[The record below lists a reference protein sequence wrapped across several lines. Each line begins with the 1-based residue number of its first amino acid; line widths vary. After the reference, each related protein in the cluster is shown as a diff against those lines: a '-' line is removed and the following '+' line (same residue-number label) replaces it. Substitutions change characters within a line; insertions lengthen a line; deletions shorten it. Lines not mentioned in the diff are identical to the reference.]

1 LGLLFFV
8 QISSNKVAE
17 VPTYDIIQNYIA
29 AGGGGLY
36 IIFSTMIIRKSV
48 LIFLSVAPSATYAYF
63 SQVNNAHV
71 DFIATEELHDTHNSV
86 ETTSNRSSLQHKITS
101 SLWNILEDALQKEK
115 HAYLGY
121 AAPTIMSLFENWVHQ
136 YSKEFQSIEEKGKRM
151 LIWLENHVLIE
162 THNAKVSSFTL
173 GHNEFSDMT
182 HTEFKKQ
189 MKLGEYTPELI
200 HRDDKVFNF
209 MEYNEENEEEEEVFS
224 RLRGSESAVV
234 IAEKRRNLQ
243 VPIEPPSSDK
253 DTPTT
258 PTITTDEKDWHHL
271 GFMGPIRQQGTCGA
285 CWSFSSIGAIESA
298 MAINKFNQMTPEQQS
313 ELIQSNTNN
322 NLGLTPLSEQNL
334 IDCDTL
340 HEKGCAGGL

>member
-1 LGLLFFV
+1 
-8 QISSNKVAE
+8 
-17 VPTYDIIQNYIA
+17 
-29 AGGGGLY
+29 
-36 IIFSTMIIRKSV
+36 MIIRKSSAI
-48 LIFLSVAPSATYAYF
+48 LLLSVAAPSATYAYF

-71 DFIATEELHDTHNSV
+71 DFITTEELDDTALSNSAV
-86 ETTSNRSSLQHKITS
+86 ETTSNRSSLQHTTTS

-115 HAYLGY
+115 HANLGW
-121 AAPTIMSLFENWVHQ
+121 AAPTIMNHFEEWVHQ
-136 YSKEFQSIEEKGKRM
+136 YSKEFQTEEEKSKRM

-182 HTEFKKQ
+182 HVEFKKQ
-189 MKLGEYTPELI
+189 MKLGEFTPELI

-209 MEYNEENEEEEEVFS
+209 MEYNEVNEEDVMS
-224 RLRGSESAVV
+224 NLRGSTESTAVV
-234 IAEKRRNLQ
+234 AEERRKLQ
-243 VPIEPPSSDK
+243 VPIEPPSANK

-258 PTITTDEKDWHHL
+258 QTTTTDEKDWHHL
-271 GFMGPIRQQGTCGA
+271 GFLGPIRQQGTCGA

-322 NLGLTPLSEQNL
+322 NLGLITPLSEQNL

>member
-1 LGLLFFV
+1 
-8 QISSNKVAE
+8 
-17 VPTYDIIQNYIA
+17 
-29 AGGGGLY
+29 
-36 IIFSTMIIRKSV
+36 MIIRKSTA
-48 LIFLSVAPSATYAYF
+48 LLLLSVAPSATHAYF

-71 DFIATEELHDTHNSV
+71 DFITTEELDDTPNSV
-86 ETTSNRSSLQHKITS
+86 ETTSNRSSLQHKTTS
-101 SLWNILEDALQKEK
+101 SLWNILEDALQK
-115 HAYLGY
+115 HTHLGY
-121 AAPTIMSLFENWVHQ
+121 AAPTIMSLFEEWVHQ
-136 YSKEFQSIEEKGKRM
+136 YSKEFQTEEEKSKRM

-182 HTEFKKQ
+182 HSEFKKQ
-189 MKLGEYTPELI
+189 MKLGEFTPELI

-209 MEYNEENEEEEEVFS
+209 MEYYEQNEDNDAIS
-224 RLRGSESAVV
+224 NLRGSTESSAV
-234 IAEKRRNLQ
+234 IAEERRKLQ
-243 VPIEPPSSDK
+243 VPIEPPSDK

-258 PTITTDEKDWHHL
+258 PTTTDEKDWHHL

-298 MAINKFNQMTPEQQS
+298 MAINKFNSLTPEKQS

-322 NLGLTPLSEQNL
+322 NLELITPLSEQNL

>member
-1 LGLLFFV
+1 
-8 QISSNKVAE
+8 
-17 VPTYDIIQNYIA
+17 
-29 AGGGGLY
+29 
-36 IIFSTMIIRKSV
+36 
-48 LIFLSVAPSATYAYF
+48 VAPSVTYAYF

-71 DFIATEELHDTHNSV
+71 DFIATEEYDDTTPSNSV
-86 ETTSNRSSLQHKITS
+86 ETTSNRSSLQHKTTS
-101 SLWNILEDALQKEK
+101 SLWNILEDALQQQK
-115 HAYLGY
+115 HTHLGW
-121 AAPTIMSLFENWVHQ
+121 AAPKIMQKFEDWVHQ
-136 YSKEFQSIEEKGKRM
+136 YSKEYQTIEEKAKRM

-162 THNAKVSSFTL
+162 THNAKVSNSFTL

-182 HTEFKKQ
+182 HSEFKKQ
-189 MKLGEYTPELI
+189 MKLGEFTPELI

-209 MEYNEENEEEEEVFS
+209 MEYNEQSEDEEEAMS
-224 RLRGSESAVV
+224 NLRGSTESSAAV
-234 IAEKRRNLQ
+234 IAEERRKLQ
-243 VPIEPPSSDK
+243 VPIEPPSDM

-258 PTITTDEKDWHHL
+258 PTAITDEKDWHHL

-298 MAINKFNQMTPEQQS
+298 MAINKFNSLTPEKQS

-322 NLGLTPLSEQNL
+322 NLGLITPLSEQNL

>member
-1 LGLLFFV
+1 MV
-8 QISSNKVAE
+8 
-17 VPTYDIIQNYIA
+17 
-29 AGGGGLY
+29 
-36 IIFSTMIIRKSV
+36 IRKSTA
-48 LIFLSVAPSATYAYF
+48 LLLLSTAPSATYAYF

-71 DFIATEELHDTHNSV
+71 DFIATEEYDDNSSTNSV
-86 ETTSNRSSLQHKITS
+86 ETTSNRSSLQHKTTS

-115 HAYLGY
+115 HTNLGW
-121 AAPTIMSLFENWVHQ
+121 AAPTIMGHFEDWVNQ
-136 YSKEFQSIEEKGKRM
+136 YNKEFQTVEEKAKRM

-189 MKLGEYTPELI
+189 MKLGEFTPELI
-200 HRDDKVFNF
+200 HREDKVFNF
-209 MEYNEENEEEEEVFS
+209 MEYNEDNNEEEVIS
-224 RLRGSESAVV
+224 NLRGSTESAAV
-234 IAEKRRNLQ
+234 IAEERRKLQ
-243 VPIEPPSSDK
+243 VPIEPPSANK
-253 DTPTT
+253 DTPAT
-258 PTITTDEKDWHHL
+258 PTTTTDEKDWHHL

-298 MAINKFNQMTPEQQS
+298 MAINKFNSLTPEKQS

-322 NLGLTPLSEQNL
+322 NLGLITPLSEQNL